1 MNDLPLYEQNLI
13 SYDPEN
19 GFPIPQWLDPGL
31 KARDTLARDVAEQ
44 LGEYIKPNLLDPIK
58 FIEAEIDWIIEQ
70 SSATQVT
77 KNRTNGSS
85 MILVESNP
93 RRSSGPGLIG
103 ATAPP
108 ARTGKR
114 FELREI
120 VTDRY
125 RAELKGQDNIKVR
138 WPLDFPKD
146 LIHALE
152 NANLQRTYSDKVIEH
167 FSDPKTEDTYRLL
180 ADQALVTRL
189 AQYADLETTSE
200 NSRNLIAAYLASKIK
215 LKTVYFRDQY
225 VVTQAACLEAPDT
238 LPNVTPRSAL
248 LVFLG
253 APPDQAIMELPA
265 DGAAR
270 RAAIE
275 SSTSLEEHV
284 FIRLSIYDRL
294 KIGTFDMNYTG
305 IEKRGNNYLRDPSL
319 TFYESN
325 DILSHLFY
333 TNQERLLSDIDTL
346 VSTDAERIVDQ
357 LLEIA
362 NALLT
367 VAAMVVLTPTIG
379 AGLAARP
386 LVSFLFSMCSVGVEF
401 ARGSLADH
409 PADAEEHYTAATIA
423 AFTEI
428 IPLLLPRLH
437 GVAMSRAT
445 RQAINSNAL
454 KRLRFNGVTP
464 PVYRDIPK
472 VSRYIMP
479 SELGAMHLKRRLLER
494 LSKGPTA
501 AQDMVYEYARTTK
514 KIIKGHD
521 VVIYRGQVFRG
532 DMRPPETIFEKG
544 FELRTPLKEI
554 EEDIHQITGVKGGF
568 GGGRDALDPDGK
580 GISTSAFYYREHTG
594 AFVYG
599 GKKGGYTYIIDN
611 VDIDGYHLYANDHM
625 AKHPNSRPINHS
637 PTEINYGENI
647 PADMILGAYDKHHRF
662 IPNPVGLEM
671 FARRRASEIEV
682 QLAEAAA
689 RAAKIPAHVEG

>member
-1 MNDLPLYEQNLI
+1 MNDLPLYEQTLI
-13 SYDPEN
+13 SYDAEN
-19 GFPIPQWLDPGL
+19 GVPIPQWLDPGL
-31 KARDTLARDVAEQ
+31 KARDKLARDAAEQ
-44 LGEYIKPNLLDPIK
+44 LGKYIKPNLLDPIK
-58 FIEAEIDWIIEQ
+58 FIEIEINRIIQQ

-77 KNRTNGSS
+77 KNRTNGGTL
-85 MILVESNP
+85 ILVESNP

-103 ATAPP
+103 AAAPP
-108 ARTGKR
+108 TRTGKW

-125 RAELKGQDNIKVR
+125 RAALKGQDNIKVR

-146 LIHALE
+146 LINALE
-152 NANLQRTYSDKVIEH
+152 TANLQRIYSDQVVAH
-167 FSDPKTEDTYRLL
+167 FSHPATEDTYRLL
-180 ADQALVTRL
+180 ADQALVSRL
-189 AQYADLETTSE
+189 ADYAELDTTSE

-238 LPNVTPRSAL
+238 LANVTPRSAL

-253 APPDQAIMELPA
+253 APPDQAIMELPG

-275 SSTSLEEHV
+275 SSPLLEEYV

-325 DILSHLFY
+325 DIISHLY
-333 TNQERLLSDIDTL
+333 HTNQERLISDIDTL
-346 VSTDAERIVDQ
+346 VSTDAERTTDQ

-362 NALLT
+362 NAVLT
-367 VAAMVVLTPTIG
+367 AAAMIVLTPTIG
-379 AGLAARP
+379 AGLVARP
-386 LVSFLFSMCSVGVEF
+386 LVSFLFSMCSVGVEI
-401 ARGSLADH
+401 ARGHLADH
-409 PADAEEHYTAATIA
+409 PDDAEEHYNAATIA
-423 AFTEI
+423 ALTEI
-428 IPLLLPRLH
+428 IPLLLPQLT
-437 GVAMSRAT
+437 GIAASRAT
-445 RQAINSNAL
+445 RQAITSNAL
-454 KRLRFNGVTP
+454 KRLRFIGVTP

-472 VSRYIMP
+472 ISRYIMP

-494 LSKGPTA
+494 LRKGPEA
-501 AQDMVYEYARTTK
+501 AQDMVYEYARTMK
-514 KIIKGHD
+514 KTIKGHD

-532 DMRPPETIFEKG
+532 DMRPPEIIFEKG
-544 FELRTPLKEI
+544 FELRTPLKDI
-554 EEDIHQITGVKGGF
+554 QEDIHQITGVKGGF

-580 GISTSAFYYREHTG
+580 GISTSAFYNREHTG

-611 VDIDGYHLYANDHM
+611 VDVDGYHLYANDHM
-625 AKHPNSRPINHS
+625 AKHPNSPPINLS

-647 PADMILGAYDKHHRF
+647 PADMILGAYDKYDRF
-662 IPNPVGLEM
+662 IPNDFALEM
-671 FARRRASEIEV
+671 FARRRASEIGV

-689 RAAKIPAHVEG
+689 RAAKIPAHIDR

>member
-1 MNDLPLYEQNLI
+1 MEDLPLYEQDLI
-13 SYDPEN
+13 SRDLEN
-19 GFPIPQWLDPGL
+19 GFPIPQWLDPKL

-58 FIEAEIDWIIEQ
+58 FIEAEIDLIIDQ
-70 SSATQVT
+70 SSATPAT

-85 MILVESNP
+85 SILVEFNP
-93 RRSSGPGLIG
+93 RRSSSSGLIG
-103 ATAPP
+103 AGGAP
-108 ARTGKR
+108 ARTSKR

-125 RAELKGQDNIKVR
+125 RSDLKGQDNIKVR
-138 WPLDFPKD
+138 WPLDFPDD

-152 NANLQRTYSDKVIEH
+152 TANVQKTYSDQVVAH
-167 FSDPKTEDTYRLL
+167 FSHPATEDTYRLL
-180 ADQALVTRL
+180 ADQGLVSRL
-189 AQYADLETTSE
+189 AHYAELDTTSD
-200 NSRNLIAAYLASKIK
+200 NSRKLIAAYLACKIK
-215 LKTVYFRDQY
+215 LKTVYFRDEY
-225 VVTQAACLEAPDT
+225 VVTQAACLEACDALPD
-238 LPNVTPRSAL
+238 VTPHSAL
-248 LVFLG
+248 IVFLG
-253 APPDQAIMELPA
+253 APPDQAIIELPA

-275 SSTSLEEHV
+275 SSKLLEEHV
-284 FIRLSIYDRL
+284 FVRLSLYDRL

-325 DILSHLFY
+325 DIISHLFY

-346 VSTDAERIVDQ
+346 VSTDGERVIDQ

-367 VAAMVVLTPTIG
+367 AAAMVVLTPTIG

-386 LVSFLFSMCSVGVEF
+386 LVSFLFSMCSVGVEV

-423 AFTEI
+423 ALTEI
-428 IPLLLPRLH
+428 IPLLLP
-437 GVAMSRAT
+437 VAVRRAMT
-445 RQAINSNAL
+445 TATKNAINTNAL
-454 KRLRFNGVTP
+454 KRLRFDGVTP
-464 PVYRDIPK
+464 PIYRNIPK

-494 LSKGPTA
+494 LSKGPNG
-501 AQDMVYEYARTTK
+501 AQDMVYEYARIMRK
-514 KIIKGHD
+514 RIKDHD

-532 DMRPPETIFEKG
+532 DMRPPETLFKSG
-544 FELRTPLKEI
+544 FELRTPLKDI
-554 EEDIHQITGVKGGF
+554 QDDIHQITGVRGGF
-568 GGGRDALDPDGK
+568 GGGRNALDPDGK

-599 GKKGGYTYIIDN
+599 GQKGGYTYIIDN
-611 VDIDGYHLYANDHM
+611 IDIDGYHLYANHHM
-625 AKHPNSRPINHS
+625 AKYPNSRSINLR

-647 PADMILGAYDKHHRF
+647 PADMILGAYDPKGRF
-662 IPNPVGLEM
+662 IPNHAALEM
-671 FARRRASEIEV
+671 FARRRASEIEI

-689 RAAKIPAHVEG
+689 RAAKIPAHIDR